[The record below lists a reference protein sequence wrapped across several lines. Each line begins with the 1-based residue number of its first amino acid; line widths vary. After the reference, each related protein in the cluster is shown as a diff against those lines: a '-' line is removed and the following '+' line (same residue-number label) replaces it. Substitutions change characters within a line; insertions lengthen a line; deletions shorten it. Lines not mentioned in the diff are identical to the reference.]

1 MKKVLDIRVVLAF
14 RQFPVLAEGGHL
26 GLRQLTTSHWPLAT
40 STNN

>member
-26 GLRQLTTSHWPLAT
+26 ARNG
-40 STNN
+40 